1 MPEFGRPPASPMGF
15 TLEVE
20 GALVAGVVRVS
31 ALELTGAGIGVTV
44 APVTVTRV
52 AGIDDLFHAWAHDTL
67 GRGGERATRDLVL
80 TLHGEHGPVAGWQ
93 LLGVM
98 PVAYSPAGQLD
109 ALTPDL
115 VTESLTVSVAEV
127 RPVPRH
133 VPRPA

>member
-1 MPEFGRPPASPMGF
+1 MTERVEPPASPAHF

-20 GALVAGVVRVS
+20 GVLVTGVVRVS
-31 ALELTGAGIGVTV
+31 ALELTGAGIGVNV

-52 AGIDDLFHAWAHDTL
+52 AGTDDLFSSGAHDTM

-80 TLHGEHGPVAGWQ
+80 TLHDDHGPTVGWQ

-109 ALTPDL
+109 ALTPGL
-115 VTESLTVSVAEV
+115 VTESLTVSVTEV
-127 RPVPRH
+127 RAVPRREG
-133 VPRPA
+133 RPG